1 MFNWFWR
8 FLYGLVKSILYCI
21 DFIMNFAKQL
31 AGIDPVVVDYQE
43 RELTD
48 YFFRSNE
55 VATAFSMVALIGVV
69 LVFLFSA
76 FAMLRSISKM
86 GEEKTAASVFNSLLK
101 TMFYLLLIPT
111 IMIIGSL
118 FVTAL
123 MTSVYEATSVG
134 SQSLGCSMFTIFAD
148 EAFDGEGN
156 KAEILEK
163 FRMGAAGYDYY
174 KTDEVDTYFKLSDI
188 NYFLSFVSGVAVL
201 VMLIKPLLG
210 FVERII
216 SLVLLYVIAPLSVS
230 TVPLDDGARF
240 KLWREQ
246 VLNKFFTAYG
256 AIIAINLYALL
267 LGVITDIQFFEN
279 QFMNGLAQL
288 MFVLGGAAATNMGV
302 VLFGNL
308 INQGAGSQ
316 YAADTA
322 HTSGRLGRVGHMLAH
337 AGRGA
342 ARGVGRTA
350 PMQALNGK
358 LSDVRNK
365 ATEKIRSG
373 VSRAGNVASKL
384 AGHAYDKTLAKP
396 VGKIS
401 GGLGNAYDATIGRA
415 GDKLKDIGR
424 RIENKANSL
433 GDKKNGGGSNPVANA
448 IASAKGGSGSGGNA
462 SSSQNILN
470 SIPKPSGSSGRDS
483 KK

>member
-69 LVFLFSA
+69 LIFLFSA

-101 TMFYLLLIPT
+101 TLFYLLLIPT

-134 SQSLGCSMFTIFAD
+134 SESLGCSMFAIFAD
-148 EAFDGEGN
+148 EAYDGDGS
-156 KAEILEK
+156 KAEILDK
-163 FRMGAAGYDYY
+163 FRMGATGYDYY
-174 KTDEVDTYFKLSDI
+174 KTDEVDTYFNLSDI
-188 NYFLSFVSGVAVL
+188 NYFLSFVAGIAVL
-201 VMLIKPLLG
+201 IMLIKPLLG

-302 VLFGNL
+302 VVFGNL

-322 HTSGRLGRVGHMLAH
+322 HTSGTLRRAGHIIGH
-337 AGRGA
+337 AGAGL
-342 ARGVGRTA
+342 ARGIGNTA
-350 PMQALNGK
+350 PIQSVRSK
-358 LSDVRNK
+358 VQDVRNK
-365 ATEKIRSG
+365 ATDKIRSG
-373 VSRAGNVASKL
+373 ASRAGNVAGKL
-384 AGHAYDKTLAKP
+384 AGHAYDKTLAQP
-396 VGKIS
+396 VGRVS
-401 GGLGNAYDATIGRA
+401 EGLSNAYDATIGRA
-415 GDKLKDIGR
+415 GDKLKDIGH

-433 GDKKNGGGSNPVANA
+433 GDQKNAGGSNPVANA
-448 IASAKGGSGSGGNA
+448 ITEARGGASGSNA

-470 SIPKPSGSSGRDS
+470 SIPKSKNGSGGDS